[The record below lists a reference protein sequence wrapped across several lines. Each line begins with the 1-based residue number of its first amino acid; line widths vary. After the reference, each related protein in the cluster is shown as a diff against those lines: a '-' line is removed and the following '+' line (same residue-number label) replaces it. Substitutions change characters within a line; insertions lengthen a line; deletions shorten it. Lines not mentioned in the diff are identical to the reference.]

1 MATELLLDLNKIDL
15 TQIHINSD
23 EIGQYILQEGDMRQ
37 LDHIVWMNDIKTLSL
52 AVKHVRD
59 DEFGVSGHLPG
70 RPLFPG
76 VLMIE
81 AAAQNSSLL
90 YRAKSGFDQF
100 VGFTRC
106 DDTIFRGQVKPGD
119 TLYLI
124 TKELDFKR
132 RRFITT
138 NQGIL
143 NDKLV
148 FETKI
153 TGMQM

>member
-1 MATELLLDLNKIDL
+1 
-15 TQIHINSD
+15 
-23 EIGQYILQEGDMRQ
+23 MRQ
-37 LDHIVWMNDIKTLSL
+37 LDHVIWMNDIKTLSV

-59 DEFGVSGHLPG
+59 DEFWVPGHLPG

-90 YRAKSGFDQF
+90 YRAKSGIDQF

-106 DDTIFRGQVKPGD
+106 DDTVFRGHVQPGD

-124 TKELDFKR
+124 TKEIEFTR
-132 RRFITT
+132 RRFITL
-138 NQGIL
+138 NHGIL
-143 NDKLV
+143 NNKLV
-148 FETKI
+148 FEAKI